1 MPVDSLDA
9 YGSRRNY
16 ERSAKSIR
24 DDLNGQRTAGAKA
37 FKKSKAKNKVAKNSR
52 RLNRNN
58 LALFYGTL
66 TSQSETYTNYA
77 TSSDNM
83 AAMPSDAF

>member
-1 MPVDSLDA
+1 MDHLNPDTGSIKTVPVRMT
-9 YGSRRNY
+9 G
-16 ERSAKSIR
+16 
-24 DDLNGQRTAGAKA
+24 
-37 FKKSKAKNKVAKNSR
+37 R
-52 RLNRNN
+52 RLNKNN